1 MTFLQRRDAD
11 VSDDVG
17 AKNWI
22 PHPTTHDGDAARRA
36 FLRMVSHELRT
47 PLNSII
53 GFADILHGQ
62 LYGPLGSPEYVEYAG
77 IIRDSGSRL
86 LHLFNNVL
94 ELIRLEG
101 GGGFSPAPETVQPW
115 LEEAIARRREAA
127 AARQVELR
135 LRPPEAPD
143 KDPLSAVF
151 DPKGLLTCLDHLIGN
166 AIDFTSAGDA
176 VEIAAR
182 RENRHVLISVYN
194 RGPAPAP
201 EKVERLMQPFEQ
213 GGQVLNRSHD
223 GAGLGWPI
231 VRLTAQAMGGEF
243 GVATREGEALKAVLR
258 FPTA

>member
-1 MTFLQRRDAD
+1 MTFLQRRD
-11 VSDDVG
+11 VG
-17 AKNWI
+17 ASDAADAKTSTSQATPN
-22 PHPTTHDGDAARRA
+22 DGDAARRA

-101 GGGFSPAPETVQPW
+101 GGGFAPAPEAVQPW
-115 LEEAIARRREAA
+115 LEEAVARRREAA

-135 LRPPEAPD
+135 LRPPEASI
-143 KDPLSAVF
+143 SAVV

-182 RENRHVLISVYN
+182 REGRHVLISVYN

-201 EKVERLMQPFEQ
+201 DDIERLMQPFEQ
-213 GGQVLNRSHD
+213 GQHVLNRSHD

-243 GVATREGEALKAVLR
+243 GVATRTGEALRAVLR
-258 FPTA
+258 FPAV

>member
-1 MTFLQRRDAD
+1 MAFFQRPDA
-11 VSDDVG
+11 G
-17 AKNWI
+17 
-22 PHPTTHDGDAARRA
+22 DGGSKTWTSEAAPPAADRDAARRA

-77 IIRDSGSRL
+77 IIRDSGARL

-101 GGGFSPAPETVQPW
+101 GGGFSPAPEPVQPW
-115 LEEAIARRREAA
+115 LDEAVTRRRAA
-127 AARQVELR
+127 AEARGVGLR
-135 LRPPEAPD
+135 LRPSGE
-143 KDPLSAVF
+143 KLSAAF

-166 AIDFTSAGDA
+166 AVDFTAAGDA
-176 VEIAAR
+176 VEISAR
-182 RENRHVLISVYN
+182 RDGAYALISVYN

-201 EKVERLMQPFEQ
+201 DDIERLMNPFEQ
-213 GGQVLNRSHD
+213 GGDALSRSHE

-243 GVATREGEALKAVLR
+243 RVATREGEALKAVLR
-258 FPTA
+258 FPAA

>member
-1 MTFLQRRDAD
+1 MTFLQRQGAD
-11 VSDDVG
+11 VSDDG
-17 AKNWI
+17 DAKTWTSHAT
-22 PHPTTHDGDAARRA
+22 PGDGDAARRA

-77 IIRDSGSRL
+77 IIRDSGARL

-94 ELIRLEG
+94 ELMRLEG
-101 GGGFSPAPETVQPW
+101 GGGFAPAPEAVQPW

-127 AARQVELR
+127 AVRQIELR
-135 LRPPEAPD
+135 LRPLDAPVIA
-143 KDPLSAVF
+143 LV

-166 AIDFTSAGDA
+166 AIDFTAAGDS

-182 RENRHVLISVYN
+182 REGRHVLISVYN

-201 EKVERLMQPFEQ
+201 DDIERLMQPFEQ
-213 GGQVLNRSHD
+213 DGQVLNRSHD

-243 GVATREGEALKAVLR
+243 GVATRTGEALRAVLR
-258 FPTA
+258 FPAA